1 MPKTKK
7 IFAIGCITVAAAA
20 GFATAPAVASAGTG
34 TGATVVDYTRAGIE
48 LAPCVGGAAYITEDN
63 HEVMR
68 WAPDAT
74 GALHLTDNVTQWF
87 TLVRVDGNGAPYGET
102 YAGKAEIHMAGV
114 VPAGVD
120 PQDATPNSYVFTARG
135 VAPSGD
141 VITIHQVAHMA
152 VDADGTPTVLFDRV
166 TC

>member
-1 MPKTKK
+1 MPKAKK
-7 IFAIGCITVAAAA
+7 TVAIGAVTVAAAA
-20 GFATAPAVASAGTG
+20 GFAAVPVAAQADTG
-34 TGATVVDYTRAGIE
+34 AGATVVDYTRAGVE
-48 LAPCVGGAAYITEDN
+48 MARCVGGPAYITEDN

-74 GALHLTDNVTQWF
+74 GALHITDDVTQWF
-87 TLVRVDGNGAPYGET
+87 TLVRVDANGAPYGET
-102 YAGKAEIHMAGV
+102 YAGKAEIHMGGV

-120 PQDATPNSYVFTARG
+120 PQDATPNSYMFTARG

-141 VITIHQVAHMA
+141 VITIHEVAHIA